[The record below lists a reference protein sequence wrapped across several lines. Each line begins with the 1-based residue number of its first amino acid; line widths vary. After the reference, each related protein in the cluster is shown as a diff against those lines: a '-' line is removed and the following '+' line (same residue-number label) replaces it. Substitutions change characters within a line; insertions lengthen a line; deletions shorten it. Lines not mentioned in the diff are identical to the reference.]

1 MPASPDRMTVSGR
14 RRRRSL
20 GRSLDRP
27 SLDLD
32 PLTERRKHL
41 REDDLLVPHRIV
53 RVLLHAGAALQT
65 TMDGM
70 CAVLEFRMLVVS
82 KQP

>member
-1 MPASPDRMTVSGR
+1 MHASLVRSNDSSGR

-20 GRSLDRP
+20 ARS

-41 REDDLLVPHRIV
+41 REDDLLVPHRVV
-53 RVLLHAGAALQT
+53 RVLLHTGAALQT
-65 TMDGM
+65 TIKKE
-70 CAVLEFRMLVVS
+70 LI
-82 KQP
+82 K